1 MSAPA
6 ATDPAADRP
15 WFIATRWEQYQAEGR
30 ANLLRLIALCLFYSV
45 EVARYYGVPLDF
57 LELPPAGPNEA
68 AFHWAIAS
76 LTALWVV
83 EAAVVAWLLRLH
95 FFPRWL
101 PYASTAAD
109 LVLLTTAL
117 MIGHGPQSPLLVAY
131 FVVLAMAALRVD
143 LPLIWFAAGGAAA
156 GYLFL
161 LGYARWYAPE
171 RDLRVPRF
179 HELLFLV
186 GLALTA
192 VVLGQLVRRVR
203 RLAADYARRTA
214 RRKGARR
221 EYGHQSGTEGVPV
234 VRQGKLAD
242 GRSLLV
248 VLYAP
253 RRSDSNHLARAPCH

>member
-1 MSAPA
+1 MNTPA
-6 ATDPAADRP
+6 ASNPAADQS

-30 ANLLRLIALCLFYSV
+30 ANLLRLIALVLFYAV
-45 EVARYYGVPLDF
+45 EVVRYYGVPLGF

-76 LTALWVV
+76 ITSLWVI
-83 EAAVVAWLLRLH
+83 EAAVVAWLLHVR

-101 PYASTAAD
+101 PYVSTAAD
-109 LVLLTTAL
+109 LVLLTMVL

-143 LPLIWFAAGGAAA
+143 LPLLWFAASGAAA

-161 LGYARWYAPE
+161 LGYARWYAPQ

-203 RLAADYARRTA
+203 RLAADYAQRA
-214 RRKGARR
+214 GEMKGGA
-221 EYGHQSGTEGVPV
+221 
-234 VRQGKLAD
+234 A
-242 GRSLLV
+242 
-248 VLYAP
+248 
-253 RRSDSNHLARAPCH
+253 